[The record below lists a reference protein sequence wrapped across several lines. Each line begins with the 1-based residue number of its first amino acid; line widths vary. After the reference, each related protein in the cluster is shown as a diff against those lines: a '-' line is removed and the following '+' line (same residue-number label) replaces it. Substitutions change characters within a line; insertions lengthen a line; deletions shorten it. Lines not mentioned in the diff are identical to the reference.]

1 MSIENTLI
9 KCLGGTLPSRPM
21 AVNRCS
27 LRNHHL
33 GEIWR
38 QKVIVGTL
46 ILLLKNMENH
56 LCESFIISNNKT
68 ITYNTRAYPA
78 FGMV

>member
-1 MSIENTLI
+1 
-9 KCLGGTLPSRPM
+9 M
-21 AVNRCS
+21 AVNRRS
-27 LRNHHL
+27 LRKHHL

-38 QKVIVGTL
+38 QKVILGTL
-46 ILLLKNMENH
+46 IPLLKNMENH
-56 LCESFIISNNKT
+56 LWESFIISNNKT